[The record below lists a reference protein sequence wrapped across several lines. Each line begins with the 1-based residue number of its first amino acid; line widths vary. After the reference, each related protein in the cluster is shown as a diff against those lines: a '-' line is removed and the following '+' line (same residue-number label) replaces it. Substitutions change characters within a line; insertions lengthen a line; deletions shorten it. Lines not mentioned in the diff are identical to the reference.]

1 MKNQTVKK
9 VTMLIVVSIMNNAA
23 VAMDVPLC
31 GHWYREPVRLT
42 AGSDG
47 PVWPARVTPRRC
59 GRAMGICL
67 YRRELVVWV

>member
-9 VTMLIVVSIMNNAA
+9 VTMLIVVSIMINAA
-23 VAMDVPLC
+23 VVMDVPLY
-31 GHWYREPVRLT
+31 GHLYRGPVRLT
-42 AGSDG
+42 AGSDA

-59 GRAMGICL
+59 AMGICP